1 MMANF
6 IIKGGFF
13 IWPILLCSVVS
24 LAVILERL
32 RYFHRTCARN
42 KNLPERT
49 QALIN
54 SKKPDEA
61 YALCE
66 KDGSFIGRFLAVGI
80 KIIDRPAEEKGKI
93 LRRAG
98 SRELEEGEKHLRILS
113 VIGNIATLLG
123 LLGTVTGMIQTFIKI
138 ESSGGTAE
146 VAILAGGIWE
156 ALLTTAAGLSVA
168 IPTLVLYH
176 YFEGIVDGR
185 AVQYKNIAADIF
197 NLH

>member
-1 MMANF
+1 MMTNF
-6 IIKGGFF
+6 IVKGGFF

-24 LAVILERL
+24 FAVVLERL
-32 RYFHRTCARN
+32 KYFHRTHARN
-42 KNLPERT
+42 KNLPERA
-49 QALIN
+49 QNLIN
-54 SKKPDEA
+54 AKKPDEA
-61 YALCE
+61 YNLCE
-66 KDGSFIGRFLAVGI
+66 QDGSFIGRFLAVGI
-80 KIIDRPAEEKGKI
+80 KVMDRPADEKGKI

-138 ESSGGTAE
+138 ETSGGTAE
-146 VAILAGGIWE
+146 VALLAGGIWE

-168 IPTLVLYH
+168 IPRLVMYH
-176 YFEGIVDGR
+176 YFEGIVDSR
-185 AVQYKNIAADIF
+185 AVQYKNLAADIF

>member
-1 MMANF
+1 MTNF
-6 IIKGGFF
+6 IVKGGFF

-24 LAVILERL
+24 FAVVLERL
-32 RYFHRTCARN
+32 RYFYRTRPKN

-49 QALIN
+49 QGLIG
-54 SKKPDEA
+54 SKKIDEA
-61 YALCE
+61 RALCE
-66 KDGSFIGRFLAVGI
+66 KDNSFVGRFLAVGL
-80 KIIDRPAEEKGKI
+80 KVLNRPDEEKGKI

-123 LLGTVTGMIQTFIKI
+123 LLGTVTGMIQTFITI
-138 ESSGGTAE
+138 EASGGTAE
-146 VAILAGGIWE
+146 VALLAGGIWE

-168 IPTLVLYH
+168 IPTLVMYH
-176 YFEGIVDGR
+176 YFEGVVDSR
-185 AVQYKNIAADIF
+185 AVQYKNMAADIF

>member
-1 MMANF
+1 MINF

-13 IWPILLCSVVS
+13 IWPIILCSIVSFAVV
-24 LAVILERL
+24 LERIK
-32 RYFHRTCARN
+32 YFCRTGSKN
-42 KNLPERT
+42 KNMAEHI
-49 QALIN
+49 QSLIS
-54 SKKPDEA
+54 SKKIDEA
-61 YALCE
+61 QALCE
-66 KDGSFIGRFLAVGI
+66 KDNSFVGRFLGVGL
-80 KIIDRPAEEKGKI
+80 KVVNRTDEEKNKI

-138 ESSGGTAE
+138 EASGGTAE
-146 VAILAGGIWE
+146 VALLAGGIWE

-168 IPTLVLYH
+168 IPTLVMYH
-176 YFEGIVDGR
+176 YFEGIVDSR
-185 AVQYKNIAADIF
+185 AVQYKNMAADIF

>member
-1 MMANF
+1 MTNF
-6 IIKGGFF
+6 IVKGGFF

-24 LAVILERL
+24 FAVVLERL
-32 RYFHRTCARN
+32 KYFHRTRARN
-42 KNLPERT
+42 KNLPERAQT
-49 QALIN
+49 LIN
-54 SKKPDEA
+54 TKKPDEA
-61 YALCE
+61 YKLCE
-66 KDGSFIGRFLAVGI
+66 QDGSFIGRFLAVGI
-80 KIIDRPAEEKGKI
+80 KVMDRPADEKGKI

-138 ESSGGTAE
+138 EASGGAAE
-146 VAILAGGIWE
+146 VALLAGGIWE

-168 IPTLVLYH
+168 IPTLVMYH
-176 YFEGIVDGR
+176 YFEGIVDSR
-185 AVQYKNIAADIF
+185 AVQYKNLAADIF

>member
-1 MMANF
+1 MTNLF
-6 IIKGGFF
+6 IKGGFF

-24 LAVILERL
+24 FAVVLERL
-32 RYFHRTCARN
+32 RYFHRTRSRN
-42 KNLPERT
+42 KNLPERI
-49 QALIN
+49 QALIS
-54 SKKPDEA
+54 SKKMDEA
-61 YALCE
+61 QALCE
-66 KDGSFIGRFLAVGI
+66 KDDSFIGHFLAVGI
-80 KIIDRPAEEKGKI
+80 KVIDRPADDKGKI

-138 ESSGGTAE
+138 EASGGTAE
-146 VAILAGGIWE
+146 VALLAGGIWE

-168 IPTLVLYH
+168 IPTLVMYH
-176 YFEGIVDGR
+176 YFEGVVDSR
-185 AVQYKNIAADIF
+185 AVRYKNIAADIF